1 MRRVVP
7 VVPTETTPFVADGA
21 TFVRKELPDCAV
33 VVEPAPNATEL
44 LTLEVASLPIA
55 TLFVAVPNTLAVL
68 PIAIPFVAPTSTVA
82 TLPTA
87 IP

>member
-44 LTLEVASLPIA
+44 R
-55 TLFVAVPNTLAVL
+55 TLAF
-68 PIAIPFVAPTSTVA
+68 AF
-82 TLPTA
+82 
-87 IP
+87 